1 MKKYDRRGPVRSVT
15 VWDLPVRLFH
25 WLLVAAVG
33 ASWASGELGWMRV
46 HFLSGYFILS
56 LLLFRLAW
64 GFIGSRSARFSDFL
78 KGLAAALEHLRELR
92 SSGTHPRP
100 VLGHNPLGGWMVA
113 ALLLVLAVQAG
124 SGLFTSD
131 DILVDGPLVAH
142 AGSAVVKLLSTVHRL
157 AFDLILAMVAVH
169 VAVIAGYLLLRRE
182 NLVRPMLT
190 GRKIVPDSIT
200 VDPPGQAG
208 LLPAALIAA
217 LAVAL
222 VATLVMVA

>member
-1 MKKYDRRGPVRSVT
+1 MNEYDRGGPVRSVA

-25 WLLVAAVG
+25 WLLAAAVG
-33 ASWASGELGWMRV
+33 TSWASGEFGWMRI
-46 HFLSGYFILS
+46 HFLSGYLILT

-64 GFIGSRSARFSDFL
+64 GFVGSRSARFSDFL
-78 KGLAAALEHLRELR
+78 KGPGAAFAHLRELR
-92 SSGTHPRP
+92 SSGSHGHP

-113 ALLLVLAVQAG
+113 ALLLVLSVQAG

-157 AFDLILAMVAVH
+157 AFNLILAMVAVH
-169 VAVIAGYLLLRRE
+169 VAVIAGYLLFRGE

-190 GRKIVPDSIT
+190 GRKIVPDGFT
-200 VDPPGQAG
+200 VDPPRQVGP
-208 LLPAALIAA
+208 LPAALVA
-217 LAVAL
+217 LIAVAL
-222 VATLVMVA
+222 VAALVTAA

>member
-1 MKKYDRRGPVRSVT
+1 MA

-33 ASWASGELGWMRV
+33 VSWASGELGWMRI
-46 HFLSGYFILS
+46 HFVTGYFILT
-56 LLLFRLAW
+56 LLLFRVAW
-64 GFIGSRSARFSDFL
+64 GFVGSKSARFSDFL
-78 KGLAAALEHLRELR
+78 KGPAAAFEHLRELR
-92 SSGTHPRP
+92 SSGKHAHP

-113 ALLLVLAVQAG
+113 ALLLILAVQVG

-157 AFDLILAMVAVH
+157 AFNLILAMVAVH
-169 VAVIAGYLLLRRE
+169 IVVIVAYLLLRGE

-190 GRKIVPDSIT
+190 GRKIVPGGIT
-200 VDPPGQAG
+200 VEPPRQAG
-208 LLPAALIAA
+208 LLPAALIAFMA
-217 LAVAL
+217 AAL
-222 VATLVMVA
+222 VVTLVTAA